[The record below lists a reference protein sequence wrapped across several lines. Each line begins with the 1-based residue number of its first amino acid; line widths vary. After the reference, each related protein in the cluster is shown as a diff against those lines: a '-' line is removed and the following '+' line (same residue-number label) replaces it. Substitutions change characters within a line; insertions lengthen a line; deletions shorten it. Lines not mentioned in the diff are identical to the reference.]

1 MDPLSGPAAPV
12 PDAGPATAAKAR
24 LDLLGGVLFGALAV
38 AVILG
43 GWRLPGDS
51 GLFPVL
57 IGALL
62 LVGSIGSCAKAIRAG
77 GLSAPPPGLLARLDR
92 GALARAL
99 VAAGALGAYALA
111 LRPLGY
117 FTATFVL
124 LLVVPPALGYRRPV
138 WILVNAVATTGLLWL
153 VFVGL
158 FDRPLPR
165 EIFLR

>member
-1 MDPLSGPAAPV
+1 MDPLSGLAAPA
-12 PDAGPATAAKAR
+12 PDAGSAQAKAR
-24 LDLLGGVLFGALAV
+24 LDLVGGVLFGALAI

-43 GWRLPGDS
+43 GSRLPGDS
-51 GLFPVL
+51 GLFPMG

-62 LVGSIGSCAKAIRAG
+62 LFGSLGLGAKAIRAG
-77 GLSAPPPGLLARLDR
+77 GLSLPRSGALAQLDQ
-92 GALARAL
+92 GALARGL
-99 VAAGALGAYALA
+99 VAAAALAAYALA

-117 FTATFVL
+117 FTATFLVL
-124 LLVVPPALGYRRPV
+124 LLLPPALGYRRPV
-138 WILVNAVATTGLLWL
+138 WILVNAIATTALLWL